1 MLRCLLESR
10 KRREEKNNERNVA
23 TEHSRNAGESRK
35 LDINNATI
43 IRSEFLLDQL
53 LDQTTTNLTEQGLT
67 DIQVNPLKL
76 ATRKLQSKSK

>member
-1 MLRCLLESR
+1 MLRLRCLLESR

-43 IRSEFLLDQL
+43 IRSEFSLDHLLDQKL
-53 LDQTTTNLTEQGLT
+53 TNLITEQGLT
-67 DIQVNPLKL
+67 DIQINP
-76 ATRKLQSKSK
+76 